1 MLVLDA
7 HDTTTPDSAELLVVV
22 ELLTEVGR
30 KGLQVLEI
38 FLVDFGKGNSGSS
51 LHVDE
56 LAEAGLSTEE
66 AVRNVLSSAKGGKM
80 NNGLNGVNVVGN
92 NNELGLALLNKSSHV
107 VKSELDV
114 DGLGSFAGTTLLS
127 CGLKAELLLLLGLG
141 LVLGEELEEL
151 GGYNMYEIGV
161 LVTYTGSCQ

>member
-66 AVRNVLSSAKGGKM
+66 AVRNVLSSAEGGKM
-80 NNGLNGVNVVGN
+80 NNGLNGVDVVGN

-151 GGYNMYEIGV
+151 GG
-161 LVTYTGSCQ
+161 